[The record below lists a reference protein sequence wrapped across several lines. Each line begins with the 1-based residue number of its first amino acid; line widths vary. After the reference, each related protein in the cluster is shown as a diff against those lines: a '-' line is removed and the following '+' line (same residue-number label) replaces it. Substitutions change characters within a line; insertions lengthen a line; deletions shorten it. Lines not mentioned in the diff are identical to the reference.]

1 MFGLDTITLS
11 LLIICL
17 ICACAFEF
25 VNGFHDTANAV
36 ATVIYTNSLKPM
48 TAVVWSG
55 ICNFLGVFAGGIA
68 VAMGIVN
75 LLPVEVLTDQNV
87 YHSIAM
93 ILALIVSAIA
103 WNLGT
108 WYVGLPSSSSHT
120 LVGSILGVGLAYSF
134 MPDNS
139 TGAGVNWSKA
149 ADIGMSLLISPLF
162 GFGMTLLLI
171 YILKKSIKNKVFFEE
186 PNKEKAPPIFVRSL
200 LILTCT
206 LVSFF
211 HGSNDGQKGVGL
223 VMVILIAIIPG
234 YYAINE
240 NQDPVK
246 SYNNIVKIEQV
257 VSNLDTSKFSAKEM
271 KLYNTAVK
279 NFSSIHGILEGK
291 KTYESISNDD
301 RFKVRKGILL
311 GSKAC
316 EKLIESGAT
325 GLNKEGISSLKS
337 EIKGAKKLTDFAPR
351 WVIIMISVSLGLGTM
366 IGWKRIVRTIGEKI
380 GKSHLSYAQGAS
392 AELVAASTIGLST
405 WLGLPV
411 STTHVLS
418 SGIAGSMVGDRGI
431 GNLQPKTIRNIV
443 TAWVLTLPVTML
455 LSGLLFILFRAIL

>member
-279 NFSSIHGILEGK
+279 NFIL
-291 KTYESISNDD
+291 
-301 RFKVRKGILL
+301 RFPFIFLY
-311 GSKAC
+311 STHT
-316 EKLIESGAT
+316 ST
-325 GLNKEGISSLKS
+325 KE
-337 EIKGAKKLTDFAPR
+337 
-351 WVIIMISVSLGLGTM
+351 
-366 IGWKRIVRTIGEKI
+366 
-380 GKSHLSYAQGAS
+380 
-392 AELVAASTIGLST
+392 
-405 WLGLPV
+405 
-411 STTHVLS
+411 
-418 SGIAGSMVGDRGI
+418 
-431 GNLQPKTIRNIV
+431 
-443 TAWVLTLPVTML
+443 
-455 LSGLLFILFRAIL
+455 